1 MNITDINIEVVSRV
15 LERNTSR
22 IEKMEAKIKLSR
34 MLSEVTIFTVIILG
48 LSALSY
54 YLFNIFDFRFAS
66 WLISFIPVSLL
77 YIKKI
82 PKVVS
87 VCILFLTLFIIS
99 GSNAITNLV
108 LLFPFNIKTINPLMP
123 SYISLCLVLCV
134 ISSILLWYFVQ
145 LMVETIRIKYFKT
158 VILEIKLIGE
168 PPQLYRLINI
178 TRRGDYIVNTMR
190 GKNNSEREVLL
201 NRRNILMVT
210 YITEKENENVR

>member
-1 MNITDINIEVVSRV
+1 MNISDINIEVVSRV